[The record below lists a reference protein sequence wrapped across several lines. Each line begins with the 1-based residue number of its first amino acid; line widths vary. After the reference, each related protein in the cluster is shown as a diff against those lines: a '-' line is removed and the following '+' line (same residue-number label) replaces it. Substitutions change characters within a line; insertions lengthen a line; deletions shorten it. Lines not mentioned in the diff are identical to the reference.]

1 MSTSVSPSLNGRVK
15 KSLEFQLN
23 RLDTILDGLA
33 DALNGAVAD
42 AVKKAVEPAAREAV
56 RVALEEAMAQLPKQ
70 EPKRSGPLAGFWS
83 KVKSKIASVV
93 STVKSHLG
101 SAYGQVKNHGT
112 RAASVA
118 AVAVQTGLSTVRS
131 RAMRIGLLL
140 GAAASCAISLFRKD
154 AKRVWW
160 GAGIVISTMVMESY
174 FGTLGTLL
182 LGGGVAYLMMLHGT
196 IGHSL
201 PGGMARAR

>member
-56 RVALEEAMAQLPKQ
+56 RLALEEAMTQLPKQ
-70 EPKRSGPLAGFWS
+70 EPARPGPLASFWS
-83 KVKSKIASVV
+83 KAKAKITSWV
-93 STVKSHLG
+93 STAKSHL
-101 SAYGQVKNHGT
+101 STSYGHFKKHGT
-112 RAASVA
+112 RAASA
-118 AVAVQTGLSTVRS
+118 AALALQTGLSTVRS
-131 RAMRIGLLL
+131 RAMRVGLFL

-196 IGHSL
+196 IGYSL
-201 PGGMARAR
+201 PSGMAHAR